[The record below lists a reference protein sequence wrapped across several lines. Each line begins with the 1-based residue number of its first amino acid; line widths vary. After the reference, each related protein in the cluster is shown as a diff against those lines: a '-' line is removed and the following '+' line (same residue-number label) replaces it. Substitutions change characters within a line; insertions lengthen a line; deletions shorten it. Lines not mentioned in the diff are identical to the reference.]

1 MESMRGSR
9 VLSINVAQPVEAAWA
24 GPPRHT
30 SIDKR
35 AVDGPVRVGTLGVEG
50 DQVSDTKHHGGVDQ
64 AVYVFA
70 REDLDLWS
78 ERIGRR
84 IDNGQFGENLTT
96 VGIDVNEAL
105 LGERWQ
111 VGSVLFEVA
120 EVRIPC
126 NTFKNWL
133 GVLGVDNKGWLKRFT
148 AEGRPGPYLR
158 VIEAGTL
165 TAGDE
170 LTVVYRPS
178 HDITV
183 STMFR
188 AFTTD
193 RSLLP
198 RLLEVGESL
207 AAKPREAA
215 ERAAQ
220 RRPRSPGSTA
230 PPDIHATS
238 T

>member
-1 MESMRGSR
+1 MR
-9 VLSINVAQPVEAAWA
+9 AEP
-24 GPPRHT
+24 
-30 SIDKR
+30 
-35 AVDGPVRVGTLGVEG
+35 LGLEG
-50 DQVSDTKHHGGVDQ
+50 DQVGDTKHHGGVDQ

-78 ERIGRR
+78 ERIGQR

-96 VGIDVNEAL
+96 AGIDVNEAL

-111 VGSVLFEVA
+111 IGSALFEVA

-133 GVLGVDNKGWLKRFT
+133 DVLGVDSRGWVKRFT

-158 VIEAGTL
+158 VLEPGVIA
-165 TAGDE
+165 AGDE
-170 LTVVYRPS
+170 LRVVHRPA

-188 AFTTD
+188 AFTVD

-207 AAKPREAA
+207 APKPHAAAEQAAA
-215 ERAAQ
+215 ERYAA
-220 RRPRSPGSTA
+220 SS
-230 PPDIHATS
+230 
-238 T
+238 